1 MISAAYI
8 APRLRGESSILTDM
22 RFYEVLMGIAAIV
35 CSVAIALLLHRTR
48 AGRALKER
56 VPDRPQRRILLANFS
71 FVVTFA
77 IVRAMANLARN
88 DIGPFHY
95 VEMGGLHIHHLVWG
109 ILLLLLVGY
118 GWLLEIGNGES
129 DSSAFMGR
137 LMSLLYGAGAAMTL
151 DEFALWLNL
160 KDVYWARQGRE
171 SIEAGLVFLAVCTM
185 GYIAARAE
193 NRGKSGR
200 GLRG

>member
-1 MISAAYI
+1 MH
-8 APRLRGESSILTDM
+8 LH
-22 RFYEVLMGIAAIV
+22 EVWGIGMAV
-35 CSVAIALLLHRTR
+35 LLFSFVIALILHRTR
-48 AGRALKER
+48 AGEALKER
-56 VPDRPQRRILLANFS
+56 VPDRPQRRILLANFG
-71 FVVTFA
+71 FVVTFG

-160 KDVYWARQGRE
+160 KDVYWLRQGRE
-171 SIEAGLVFLAVCTM
+171 SIEAGLVFFAVCTM

-193 NRGKSGR
+193 NRGKGGR
-200 GLRG
+200 GIRG

>member
-1 MISAAYI
+1 M
-8 APRLRGESSILTDM
+8 RLHEILI
-22 RFYEVLMGIAAIV
+22 GIAVLLCSFATAI
-35 CSVAIALLLHRTR
+35 LLHRTS
-48 AGRALKER
+48 AGRVLTER
-56 VPDRPQRRILLANFS
+56 IPDRPQRRILLANFG

-77 IVRAMANLARN
+77 IVRAMANLARY

-95 VEMGGLHIHHLVWG
+95 VEIGGRHIHHLVWG

-118 GWLLEIGNGES
+118 GWLAEIGNGES

-185 GYIAARAE
+185 GYIVARAE
-193 NRGKSGR
+193 NRRKADG
-200 GLRG
+200 

>member
-1 MISAAYI
+1 M
-8 APRLRGESSILTDM
+8 RL
-22 RFYEVLMGIAAIV
+22 YEVVIGIAVIV
-35 CSVAIALLLHRTR
+35 CSLATALVLHRTR

-56 VPDRPQRRILLANFS
+56 IPDRPQRRILLANFG
-71 FVVTFA
+71 FVVTFG

-88 DIGPFHY
+88 NIGPFHY
-95 VEMGGLHIHHLVWG
+95 VELDGLHIHHLVWG

-118 GWLLEIGNGES
+118 GWLAEIGNGES

-171 SIEAGLVFLAVCTM
+171 SIEAGLVFVAVCTM
-185 GYIAARAE
+185 GYIVARAE
-193 NRGKSGR
+193 NRREGNR